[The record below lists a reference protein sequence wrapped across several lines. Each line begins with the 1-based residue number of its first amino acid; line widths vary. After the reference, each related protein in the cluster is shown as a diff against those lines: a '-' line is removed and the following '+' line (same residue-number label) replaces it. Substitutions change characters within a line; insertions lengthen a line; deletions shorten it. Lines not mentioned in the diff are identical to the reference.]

1 MSFWRRV
8 KLAFERFVNVNQN
21 LTYIHLQFI
30 DELKQRPVAKNE
42 IKFTDETERIALRN
56 RLRILLTILN

>member
-8 KLAFERFVNVNQN
+8 KLAFERFAYVNQN

-42 IKFTDETERIALRN
+42 IKFTDETERISLRN
-56 RLRILLTILN
+56 RL